1 VSGPQVT
8 VVIVTYNS
16 QDHIRECLA
25 GLRPGHERGLLRCVV
40 VDNTS
45 ADATP
50 TILDGERSWITAIA
64 AGGNLGF
71 GRGCNVGL
79 ARASTPYV
87 LFLNPDAV
95 LDPGALTT
103 LLQFMEGRPQAGI
116 AGPAI
121 VEAGE
126 HLQAAGPY
134 TTPRTILST
143 ALGRSANRSIRPGDP
158 PRRVGWVC
166 GAALLARTELVRRLG
181 GFDPRFFLYFEET
194 DLCRRAQAAGGEVW
208 AIGQAVARHVSAAST
223 AGTSA
228 KPPGWC
234 IPRHYF
240 QSRYYYL
247 CKHHGRL
254 AAIATE
260 AAELA
265 LLAAY
270 GAACRLRGKRDR
282 RFVDRLRA
290 PMFSLPVA
298 AG

>member
-1 VSGPQVT
+1 MSGPAVT

-25 GLRPGHERGLLRCVV
+25 ALRPAFEEGLLRCVV
-40 VDNTS
+40 VDNAS

-50 TILDGERSWITAIA
+50 RILDGERSWITAIP

-79 ARASTPYV
+79 AQADTPYV

-95 LDPGALTT
+95 LDPAALAA
-103 LLQFMEGRPQAGI
+103 LLQFMEGHADAGI

-134 TTPRTILST
+134 ATPRTILST
-143 ALGRSANRSIRPGDP
+143 ALGRSANRPIRPGDQ

-166 GAALLARTELVRRLG
+166 GAALLARTDLIRRLG

-194 DLCRRAQAAGGEVW
+194 DLCRRAQEAGAEVW
-208 AIGQAVARHVSAAST
+208 AVGQAVARHVSAASA
-223 AGTSA
+223 AGASDR
-228 KPPGWC
+228 PPGWC

-260 AAELA
+260 VAELV

-270 GAACRLRGKRDR
+270 GAASSVRGKRDR

-290 PMFSLPVA
+290 PIFSMPVTA
-298 AG
+298 S